1 MKNFVFVVSFFSFL
15 SHRKHRTVKGG
26 RGNTKEK
33 FPCDA
38 QLKILHLPIPSS
50 EAIGNLIQF
59 SHILQ

>member
-1 MKNFVFVVSFFSFL
+1 MKTFVFVVSFFSFL
-15 SHRKHRTVKGG
+15 SHRKDRTVKGAQ
-26 RGNTKEK
+26 GNTKEK

-59 SHILQ
+59 SQFLQ